1 MRVVCLVSGSG
12 TNLSALI
19 EAQAHGQLGQAT
31 LVGVFSNVPDA
42 FGLERARRANL
53 PTKSLS
59 HREFPTREA
68 FDQAMID
75 ALEDWHPDLVVM
87 AGFMRIVS
95 PAFVAHY
102 AGRLVNI
109 HPSLLPKYKGL
120 DTHRRALE
128 AGDQEAGATVH
139 WVSDALDEGEII
151 DQIRVPILPNDTVE
165 LLQARVLAA
174 EHILYPRVIRSLSQ
188 ARGQAS

>member
-1 MRVVCLVSGSG
+1 MRVVCLLSGSG
-12 TNLSALI
+12 TNLGALLA
-19 EAQAHGQLGQAT
+19 AQAQNQLGQAK
-31 LVGVFSNVPDA
+31 LVGVFSNVPEA
-42 FGLERARRANL
+42 FGLERARRAGL
-53 PTKSLS
+53 PTKSLP
-59 HREFPTREA
+59 HGEFPTREA
-68 FDQAMID
+68 FDQAMIE
-75 ALEDWHPDLVVM
+75 AIEDWHPDLVVM

-95 PAFVAHY
+95 PEFVAQY

-151 DQIRVPILPNDTVE
+151 DQIRVPILPEDTVE
-165 LLQARVLAA
+165 RLRERVLEA
-174 EHILYPRVIRSLSQ
+174 EHVLYPRVIRTLSQ
-188 ARGQAS
+188 ARGRRG